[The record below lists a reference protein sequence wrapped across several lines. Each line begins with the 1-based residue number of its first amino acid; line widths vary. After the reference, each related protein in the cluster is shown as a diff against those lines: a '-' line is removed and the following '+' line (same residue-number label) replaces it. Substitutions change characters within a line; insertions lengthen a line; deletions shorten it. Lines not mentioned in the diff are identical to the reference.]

1 MKTQNAVVH
10 QVSQRFGLPAIALK
24 AEQPL
29 VFVPGQYL
37 AVSSRFE
44 QDNQIPFTL
53 FIESSSNN
61 EISIGSPAPP
71 NWYPG
76 QEITFRGPLGQG
88 FSPPAML
95 KRLAL
100 VGFDDN
106 PNRLMA
112 LVNHTFNQ
120 NVDIVMAGDFIS
132 NPVIARDI
140 PAHVELTKLDHLDDL
155 FTWADYIAMDVPSF
169 KIQELNEILQSTS
182 SKIPRGDIQVLIFTS
197 MPCAAIAECGICAV
211 KTVKGY
217 KLACQDGPVFNLN
230 DINFN

>member
-10 QVSQRFGLPAIALK
+10 QVSHRFGLPAITIK

-37 AVSSRFE
+37 AASSRSE
-44 QDNQIPFTL
+44 PDNQIPLSL
-53 FIESSSNN
+53 FIESSTKN
-61 EISIGSPAPP
+61 EISISAPP

-76 QEITFRGPLGQG
+76 HEITFRGPLGQG
-88 FSPPAML
+88 FSLPVML
-95 KRLAL
+95 KHLAL

-112 LVNHTFNQ
+112 FVNHTLDQ
-120 NVDIVMAGDFIS
+120 NIDIVMAGDFIS

-155 FTWADYIAMDVPSF
+155 FSWADFIALDVPSYR
-169 KIQELNEILQSTS
+169 IQELSRILQTTS
-182 SKIPRGDIQVLIFTS
+182 AKSIRGDMQVLIFTS

-211 KTVKGY
+211 KTIKGY
-217 KLACQDGPVFNLN
+217 KLACQDGPVFNMK
-230 DINFN
+230 DFNFY

>member
-1 MKTQNAVVH
+1 MKTQSAVVH
-10 QVSQRFGLPAIALK
+10 QVSHRFGLPAITLK

-44 QDNQIPFTL
+44 QDNQIPLSL
-53 FIESSSNN
+53 FIENSNKN

-76 QEITFRGPLGQG
+76 HEIMFRGPLGQG
-88 FSPPAML
+88 FCLPLMFT
-95 KRLAL
+95 RLAL

-140 PAHVELTKLDHLDDL
+140 PAHVELTKLDRLDDL
-155 FTWADYIAMDVPSF
+155 FSWADYIAVDLPLF
-169 KIQELNEILQSTS
+169 RIQELNKILRTTPINS
-182 SKIPRGDIQVLIFTS
+182 PRGEMQVLIYTS

-211 KTVKGY
+211 KTIKGY
-217 KLACQDGPVFNLN
+217 KLACQDGPVFNLK
-230 DINFN
+230 DININ

>member
-1 MKTQNAVVH
+1 MKTQNAIVH
-10 QVSQRFGLPAIALK
+10 QVSHRFGLPAITLK
-24 AEQPL
+24 AEQQL

-37 AVSSRFE
+37 AVSSRTE
-44 QDNQIPFTL
+44 EDNQIPLSL
-53 FIESSSNN
+53 FIESSTKN
-61 EISIGSPAPP
+61 EISIGSPAPR

-76 QEITFRGPLGQG
+76 HEITFRGPLGQG
-88 FSPPAML
+88 FSPPLIL

-140 PAHVELTKLDHLDDL
+140 PAHVELSKLDHLDDL
-155 FTWADYIAMDVPSF
+155 FSWADFIAIDVPLF
-169 KIQELNEILQSTS
+169 RIQDLNKILRTTTAKS
-182 SKIPRGDIQVLIFTS
+182 PRGDMQVLIYTS
-197 MPCAAIAECGICAV
+197 MPCATIAECGICAV
-211 KTVKGY
+211 KTIRGY

-230 DINFN
+230 DISFN